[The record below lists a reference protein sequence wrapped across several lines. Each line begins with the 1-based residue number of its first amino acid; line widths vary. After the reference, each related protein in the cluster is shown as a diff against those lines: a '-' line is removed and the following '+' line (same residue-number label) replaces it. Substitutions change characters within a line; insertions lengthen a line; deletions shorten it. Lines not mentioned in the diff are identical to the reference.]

1 MSRKIRVA
9 DVTVAA
15 GGHAPVESSRISQ
28 NQGVHQGKMIGYK
41 MAISNC
47 TNAVNVVLQIKDSD
61 GDVIYTSP
69 GEAKGGTRIRMGLDI
84 PLVERETVVI
94 DPDGDP
100 GAGGVTISNITIYY
114 HPDVTELQVR

>member
-1 MSRKIRVA
+1 MARKIRVV

-41 MAISNC
+41 MTISNC
-47 TNAVNVVLQIKDSD
+47 PNAINIVLQVKDSD
-61 GDVIYTSP
+61 GDTIYTSP

-84 PLVERETVVI
+84 PIVERETVVI

-100 GAGGVTISNITIYY
+100 GAGGVTISNITLYY

>member
-1 MSRKIRVA
+1 MARKIRLA
-9 DVTVAA
+9 DITVAA

-47 TNAVNVVLQIKDSD
+47 PNAVNVVLQIKDSD

-100 GAGGVTISNITIYY
+100 GAGGVTVSNITLYY

>member
-1 MSRKIRVA
+1 MARKIRVA

-28 NQGVHQGKMIGYK
+28 NQGVRQGKMIGYK

-47 TNAVNVVLQIKDSD
+47 PNAINVVLQIKDSD

-100 GAGGVTISNITIYY
+100 GAGGVTVSNITLYY

>member
-1 MSRKIRVA
+1 MARKIRVA

-15 GGHAPVESSRISQ
+15 GGHTAVESSRISQ

-41 MAISNC
+41 MVISNC
-47 TNAVNVVLQIKDSD
+47 TNAINVVLEIKDSD

-69 GEAKGGTRIRMGLDI
+69 GEAKGGTRIRMSLDI
-84 PLVERETVVI
+84 PLVERETVVV

-100 GAGGVTISNITIYY
+100 GAGGVTISNITLYY

>member
-41 MAISNC
+41 VAISNC
-47 TNAVNVVLQIKDSD
+47 TNAINVVLQIKDSD

>member
-41 MAISNC
+41 VTISNC
-47 TNAVNVVLQIKDSD
+47 TNAINIVLQVKDSD

>member
-41 MAISNC
+41 VAISNC
-47 TNAVNVVLQIKDSD
+47 TNAINIVLQVKDSD

>member
-1 MSRKIRVA
+1 MARKIRVV

-41 MAISNC
+41 MTISNC
-47 TNAVNVVLQIKDSD
+47 PNAINIVLQVKDSD
-61 GDVIYTSP
+61 GDTIYTSP